1 MENQTYFWV
10 LVDLCLIL
18 TETGVGIRVISYNGR
33 PTVTQGQHADLT
45 CELMETN
52 EELIQISW
60 QKSTRGYRANHN
72 FFLITPSQ
80 GPSHVKGRGD
90 RVSFIGNTTALVGS
104 IRLGDVSLTDEGI
117 YTCIFTVFPSGPY
130 KAEIHLNV
138 QIPPVISV
146 AVDTPPVVAEGQ
158 ESILATCTAAN
169 AKPPADVR
177 WSTASARQPLSL
189 TTSTNTTLNPD
200 DTATVRVHLKGEPS
214 RVMHQQE
221 VQCLVNHTTLSQQK
235 VVPYEIDIHY
245 PPNSVKIII
254 HEKPPQAPA
263 FQCLVDANPPPSEF
277 TWKRLNRSNLNETGG
292 LLELVKVGP
301 DFSGLYSCEVSNPYG
316 AASGFLYVYKVD
328 QRSIVPVAL
337 WVFLP
342 FLLLFLCVGTVS
354 LWLLF
359 SRGPLRGRAMALFL
373 CSGEA
378 TQNPGRVSRKELQDS
393 PACESVEVEKQ
404 KGAV

>member
-1 MENQTYFWV
+1 KVYLKLSYTRSHTNEESNIF
-10 LVDLCLIL
+10 L
-18 TETGVGIRVISYNGR
+18 GSGIRVISYNGR

-45 CELMETN
+45 CELIETD

-72 FFLITPSQ
+72 FFLITPSY
-80 GPSHVKGRGD
+80 GPSHVKERGD
-90 RVSFIGNTTALVGS
+90 RVGFIGNTTALVGS
-104 IRLGDVSLTDEGI
+104 IRLGDVSLTDEGV

-146 AVDTPPVVAEGQ
+146 AVETPPVVAEGQ

-177 WSTASARQPLSL
+177 WSTASVRQPLSL

-200 DTATVRVHLKGEPS
+200 GTSTVRGHLKGEPS

-254 HEKPPQAPA
+254 HERPPQAPA
-263 FQCLVDANPPPSEF
+263 FQCLVDANPPPTEF
-277 TWKRLNRSNLNETGG
+277 TWKRSVGHSILFPLNPFSN
-292 LLELVKVGP
+292 
-301 DFSGLYSCEVSNPYG
+301 GLYSCEVSNPYG
-316 AASGFLYVYKVD
+316 AASGFLYVHKGNDCTWETVECEKPSNVAVLDTLNPVRLAPTTIFRFKGTYIFCVAHSPSEW
-328 QRSIVPVAL
+328 QTYTIHVPI
-337 WVFLP
+337 
-342 FLLLFLCVGTVS
+342 
-354 LWLLF
+354 
-359 SRGPLRGRAMALFL
+359 
-373 CSGEA
+373 
-378 TQNPGRVSRKELQDS
+378 VSRLKNPSLTCLLSFIYTDLS
-393 PACESVEVEKQ
+393 GFNK
-404 KGAV
+404 

>member
-1 MENQTYFWV
+1 MQSKPITFV
-10 LVDLCLIL
+10 LHNIKKSLKICSLMHPANIPL
-18 TETGVGIRVISYNGR
+18 GIRVISYNGR

-72 FFLITPSQ
+72 FFFITPSQ

-90 RVSFIGNTTALVGS
+90 RVGFIGNTTALVGS
-104 IRLGDVSLTDEGI
+104 IRLGDVSLTDEGV

-146 AVDTPPVVAEGQ
+146 AVETPPVVAEGQ

-221 VQCLVNHTTLSQQK
+221 VQCLVNHTTLN
-235 VVPYEIDIHY
+235 

-263 FQCLVDANPPPSEF
+263 FQCVVDANPPPSEF
-277 TWKRLNRSNLNETGG
+277 TWKRS
-292 LLELVKVGP
+292 VVHMKVGP

-316 AASGFLYVYKVD
+316 AASGFLYVHKGNGV
-328 QRSIVPVAL
+328 SL

-342 FLLLFLCVGTVS
+342 ILLLFLCIVTVS

-359 SRGPLRGRAMALFL
+359 SRGPLRGR
-373 CSGEA
+373 
-378 TQNPGRVSRKELQDS
+378 
-393 PACESVEVEKQ
+393 
-404 KGAV
+404 